1 MLEPVEVQNSETA
14 RINSILMKSLGPYRQ
29 RDVESLNLSK
39 QLGMSGRIQFLEV
52 SKFYFILQRQ
62 SKE

>member
-1 MLEPVEVQNSETA
+1 M
-14 RINSILMKSLGPYRQ
+14 MKSLGPYRQ
-29 RDVESLNLSK
+29 RDIESLNLSK
-39 QLGMSGRIQFLEV
+39 QLGMSGRIQFVEV